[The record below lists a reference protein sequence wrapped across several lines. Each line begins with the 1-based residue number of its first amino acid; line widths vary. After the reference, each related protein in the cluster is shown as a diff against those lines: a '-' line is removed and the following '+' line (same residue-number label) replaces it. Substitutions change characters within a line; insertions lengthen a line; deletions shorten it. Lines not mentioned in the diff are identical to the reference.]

1 MAIKQLA
8 HVCIHSS
15 NIEKSISFY
24 SDALGLPVKFRF
36 IKEDKSVFG
45 AYFDTGSSTFIEV
58 FKSDKDKPSEARLV
72 HLCLEVD
79 SIKDTLASLEAKG
92 VKASEPKMGSD
103 QSLQAWITDP
113 DGVRIE
119 LHEYTANSSQFTG
132 ADILVKPPAR

>member
-1 MAIKQLA
+1 MAVKQLA

-15 NIEKSISFY
+15 NIEKSIAFY
-24 SDALGLPVKFRF
+24 SDTLGLPVKFRF
-36 IKEDKSVFG
+36 IKEDGSVFG
-45 AYFDTGSSTFIEV
+45 AYFDAGNNTFIEV
-58 FKSDKDKPSEARLV
+58 FKSDQDKPSEARLV

-79 SIKDTLASLEAKG
+79 SIKDTLTSLETKG

-119 LHEYTANSSQFTG
+119 LHEYTVSSSQLTC
-132 ADILVKPPAR
+132 ADILMKPPAR